1 MNYRPDEGYNAQA
14 GRFYHRIF
22 FLGYDQAMTILLYQ
36 PIVLYNRAMAS
47 NRFRTHR
54 LEAVVLR
61 HQDWGEADRLLWL
74 FTREQGKLRAVAKGV
89 RKMRSRKAGH
99 LEPFTRVSLLLA
111 EGRDLLI
118 ITQAEAQETY
128 QPLREDL
135 VRMGYAA
142 YVVELLDRFTYEEGE
157 NSALF
162 RLLVETLERLSQEPD
177 LSLAVRYY
185 EIRLLDLIG
194 FRPQLFQCAACGK
207 EIKPEDQYFS
217 PHAGGVLCPSC
228 GRQAPGTHP
237 VSQKALQ
244 LLRHCQR
251 SSYAEAKRLKVSP
264 AVDREVEQLMQ
275 FNFTYLLERGL
286 NTPEFLRRVK

>member
-1 MNYRPDEGYNAQA
+1 MLASSKTLN
-14 GRFYHRIF
+14 
-22 FLGYDQAMTILLYQ
+22 L
-36 PIVLYNRAMAS
+36 LYNRTMAT

-54 LEAVVLR
+54 FEAVVLR

-99 LEPFTRVSLLLA
+99 LEPFTQVSLLLA

-128 QPLREDL
+128 LSLREDL

-157 NSALF
+157 NSALY
-162 RLLVETLERLSQEPD
+162 RLLVETLDRLSQEPE
-177 LSLAVRYY
+177 LGLAVRYY
-185 EIRLLDLIG
+185 EIRLLDLVG
-194 FRPQLFQCAACGK
+194 FRPQLFQCTGCGE
-207 EIKPEDQYFS
+207 EIKPQDQYFS
-217 PHAGGVLCPSC
+217 AQAGGVLCPSC
-228 GRQAPGTHP
+228 GRQAPAARP

-251 SSYAEAKRLKVSP
+251 SSYAEAKRLRVSQE
-264 AVDREVEQLMQ
+264 VDHEVEQLMQ
-275 FNFTYLLERGL
+275 YYFTYLLERGL
-286 NTPEFLRRVK
+286 NTPEFLRRVKQA